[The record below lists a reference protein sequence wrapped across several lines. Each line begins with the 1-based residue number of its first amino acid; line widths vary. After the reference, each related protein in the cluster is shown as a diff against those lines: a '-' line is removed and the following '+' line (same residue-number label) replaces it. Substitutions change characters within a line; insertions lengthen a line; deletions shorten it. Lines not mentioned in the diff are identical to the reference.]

1 MEFNLNENKE
11 VVVLLGAGSMGTA
24 IIKRISTNR
33 IIFLGDINEDNL
45 NTRAKELRY
54 NGYTVETQI
63 VDAMDSESLESFAKK
78 ASELGE
84 IKYFIDTAGAS
95 PNQAKPEHIINLDL
109 VATSLAIDVFGKYIA
124 KGGAGLIIS
133 SQTGYM
139 MNLPPEV
146 EQEISLTPTS
156 ELKEIEYIKNDAM
169 INSGV
174 AYIVAKRANHL
185 KVRTAAATTWGDRG
199 ARINSISPGIIVT
212 PLAYD
217 EFESAGEGYQEM
229 INSSPAKR
237 VGTSEEIARAAEF
250 LLSDDSSFITGIDL
264 LVDGGV
270 IASIASERYSLE
282 VQ

>member
-1 MEFNLNENKE
+1 MDFNLNEDKE

-24 IIKRISTNR
+24 IVKRISTNR

-45 NTRAKELRY
+45 KKRENELKY
-54 NGYTVETQI
+54 NGFAVETQI
-63 VDAMDSESLESFAKK
+63 VDAMDAKSVESFAKK
-78 ASELGE
+78 AGELGN

-95 PNQAKPEHIINLDL
+95 PNQASPEHIINLDL
-109 VATSLAIDVFGKYIA
+109 VATSLAIDIFGKYMD

-146 EQEISLTPTS
+146 EQQIALTPTDK
-156 ELKEIEYIKNDAM
+156 LKDIDFIKNDAM
-169 INSGV
+169 VNSGV
-174 AYIVAKRANHL
+174 AYVVAKRANHL
-185 KVRTAAATTWGDRG
+185 KVRTAAATSWADRG

-217 EFESAGEGYQEM
+217 EFESAGDAYQEM

-264 LVDGGV
+264 LIDGGV

-282 VQ
+282 LQ